1 MHYMGHIEHGNVVLD
16 EALNLPDGTRVTI
29 AALASPTGPELHPD
43 IKRLAGLLP
52 ENVDIDRLRLESI
65 LEKHSF

>member
-29 AALASPTGPELHPD
+29 ATLASTERPELHPD
-43 IKRLAGLLP
+43 IQRLAGLLP
-52 ENVDIDRLRLESI
+52 ENVAIDRLRMESI
-65 LEKHSF
+65 LEKHS

>member
-29 AALASPTGPELHPD
+29 AALGAPEGTELHPD
-43 IKRLAGLLP
+43 FQRLAGLLP
-52 ENVDIDRLRLESI
+52 ENVDIDRLRLESV
-65 LEKHSF
+65 LEKHS